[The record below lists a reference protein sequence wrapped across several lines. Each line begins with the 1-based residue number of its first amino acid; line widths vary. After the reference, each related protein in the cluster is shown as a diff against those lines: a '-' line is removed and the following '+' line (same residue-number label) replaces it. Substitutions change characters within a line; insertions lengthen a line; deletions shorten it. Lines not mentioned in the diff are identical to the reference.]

1 MSKSSR
7 TSSARTHFGLRNR
20 RTRTQDNTADWDATE
35 IIPQQ
40 SAGYLDD
47 IRPRRER
54 TRQDDYLYY
63 SLAGPP
69 APPPRYDQHQTYFD
83 PGYLSMNPWMQQE
96 DDGPNF
102 TLARNFP
109 RTVRW
114 QQDGGDKSVE
124 PDHKGESEMAPQ
136 VEAAEELGDAV
147 EHGEE
152 DHGIHPP
159 ESGGSCKNQA
169 DTWED
174 SIQEA
179 RTMEEEEQAKARR
192 RNRKHQLERPGMA
205 KQRTNRSAASS
216 FKPPGPTDQERNP
229 HKPFNVWAV
238 ARLKAQRPLGEWL
251 GVTIYT
257 FIGISANLA
266 GVTSSSEAGTLET
279 QYWAWGFATMIG
291 KSAMEE

>member
-1 MSKSSR
+1 MVAVYSIDLHNIGLHTIMSKSSQ
-7 TSSARTHFGLRNR
+7 TSSAHTHFGLRNR
-20 RTRTQDNTADWDATE
+20 RTRTQEDNTADWDATE
-35 IIPQQ
+35 SIPEQ

-69 APPPRYDQHQTYFD
+69 APPPRFDQHQTYFD
-83 PGYLSMNPWMQQE
+83 PGYLEMNPWMQQE

-114 QQDGGDKSVE
+114 KQDGGHKSVE

-169 DTWED
+169 DT
-174 SIQEA
+174 
-179 RTMEEEEQAKARR
+179 
-192 RNRKHQLERPGMA
+192 
-205 KQRTNRSAASS
+205 
-216 FKPPGPTDQERNP
+216 
-229 HKPFNVWAV
+229 
-238 ARLKAQRPLGEWL
+238 
-251 GVTIYT
+251 
-257 FIGISANLA
+257 
-266 GVTSSSEAGTLET
+266 
-279 QYWAWGFATMIG
+279 
-291 KSAMEE
+291 